1 MNGTIYENVITGAGC
16 AGLSLAW
23 HLLEA
28 GVTSPILLI
37 DGRERYTNDRTW
49 CYWRVEPTPFDDLA
63 DHSWNSWEIHA
74 NNSLQAIGASE
85 RYPYLHLR
93 SDAFY
98 NRVLE
103 RIAASPQVKLV
114 LGAQIRGHRLEG
126 DQVVIE
132 TSIGEYRGRRV
143 FDSSGLLNQHA
154 KPAGATEG
162 TAAGLGGTE
171 SVLGRKWLQ
180 HFLGQRIRVCRPV
193 FEPQR
198 IRLMDHRVD
207 QTRGPH
213 FMYLLPFTDS
223 TALIE
228 NTYFFNSPRSPFE
241 HRAEIAHYL
250 AENYGIGRDDYEV
263 LGEESGRIPMGVAV
277 NGPAIDERIIPIGI
291 PAGAARAATGYAFLR
306 IQRQSREIATR
317 LVRGRSLS
325 RARSTFGSSKYR
337 IFDQI
342 MLDAL
347 ARSPEMAPCFFT
359 ILFRH
364 ANSGSV
370 VRFLTE
376 KSNLIDDLEVV
387 TALLKPELLRMIFRL
402 TRSGNPLPTRV
413 AGSVR

>member
-1 MNGTIYENVITGAGC
+1 MNGTIYEHVITGAGC

-28 GVTSPILLI
+28 GVTAPILLI

-49 CYWRVEPTPFDDLA
+49 CYWRVEPTPFDELA

-74 NNSLQAIGASE
+74 NSSLQAIGASE

-103 RIAASPQVKLV
+103 RIAAAPQVRLV
-114 LGAQIRGHRLEG
+114 LGAQIRGHRREG
-126 DQVVIE
+126 DLVVIE
-132 TSIGEYRGRRV
+132 TSGGEYRGRRV
-143 FDSSGLLNQHA
+143 FDSSGLLTQRG
-154 KPAGATEG
+154 KGAGAAVG
-162 TAAGLGGTE
+162 SGSGLGM
-171 SVLGRKWLQ
+171 KWLQ

-193 FEPQR
+193 FAPER

-213 FMYLLPFTDS
+213 FMYLLPFTET

-228 NTYFFNSPRSPFE
+228 NTYFFNSPRSPYE

-263 LGEESGRIPMGVAV
+263 VGEECGRIPMGIAP
-277 NGPAIDERIIPIGI
+277 NGPVADEQIVPIGI

-317 LVRGRSLS
+317 LGRGRALS
-325 RARSTFGSSKYR
+325 SARLTFGGSKYR
-337 IFDQI
+337 LFDMI

-347 ARSPEMAPCFFT
+347 ARSPEMAPTFFT
-359 ILFRH
+359 LLFKN
-364 ANSGSV
+364 ANPASV

-376 KSNLIDDLEVV
+376 KSNLLDDLEVV
-387 TALLKPELLRMIFRL
+387 AALLKPDLLRMIFRL
-402 TRSGNPLPTRV
+402 SRPGNPGHLLSPQE
-413 AGSVR
+413 